1 MERSQSKLW
10 ERSSNYRKVFIIVL
24 LAEVLTVGLLTGL
37 FIVKMKDDIVVK
49 RIYSIPMYDINIL
62 TKYVFLSSE
71 NIVGIAPSDFDGDGD
86 MDLLVSTVSSTKT
99 ITSEVYFGNRETLTK
114 CMIIFIY
121 NFNSYDDSISLMLF
135 WKKCFSCDF

>member
-1 MERSQSKLW
+1 
-10 ERSSNYRKVFIIVL
+10 
-24 LAEVLTVGLLTGL
+24 
-37 FIVKMKDDIVVK
+37 
-49 RIYSIPMYDINIL
+49 MYDISIL

-135 WKKCFSCDF
+135 

>member
-10 ERSSNYRKVFIIVL
+10 ERSSNYRKVFLIVL